1 MLYLGLL
8 ILIILSGTLG
18 AYMQTKKQRAEVAAA
33 KLQAAKIKQ
42 AGEIQGQQK
51 AQQILAK
58 NTKQTANYQQN
69 ITDELDSFALDNQ
82 TRQDRIDQREK
93 ALVAARS
100 HLDETA
106 ERLNADRDKLN
117 EVKQQ
122 IETTKVSADELLTKR
137 TDTLETQ
144 AQLKVTE
151 AQHQILS
158 ELDQQLQHEQ
168 QANLRF
174 QREDDE
180 SNVTKMSKLLATDA
194 IQRGPVDFPREHTEH
209 TVSIPEAD
217 VRQKLLDHDEQMLRY
232 LEAVTGTDLI
242 FDPNAET
249 ELEIVTG
256 DPLRREEA
264 RVALTNLVV
273 GHQWNTLAIE
283 KAIDDA
289 RQTVINELHHTGES
303 VAVKLH
309 IGWMHPDLMKLV
321 GRLKF
326 RTSYGQNVL
335 NHSIEVAQIAGVL
348 AAELGIDEQLARRA
362 GLLHDIGKAI
372 DRNIEGTHVELG
384 VQLTEL
390 YDEDPA
396 IINAIAA
403 HHGDTESTS
412 PIAALVEAGDSVSG
426 GRQGARSE
434 SAEEYINRL
443 RSLEQIANKQPGVKE
458 SYAIQAGREIRII
471 VDPRKID
478 DQANQSLTEEVRDE
492 IESELTY
499 PGKIK
504 VTTVRDFR
512 TTAYVGAEKKTK
524 QKKRA

>member
-8 ILIILSGTLG
+8 ILIVLSGTLG
-18 AYMQTKKQRAEVAAA
+18 AYLQTKKQRAEIAAA
-33 KLQAAKIKQ
+33 RLQAAKIKQ
-42 AGEIQGQQK
+42 DGESKGAQK
-51 AQQILAK
+51 AKQILAK
-58 NTKQTANYQQN
+58 NAEQTANYQQN
-69 ITDELDSFALDNQ
+69 INDELDSFALDNQ
-82 TRQDRIDQREK
+82 TRQDRINQREK

-106 ERLNADRDKLN
+106 ERLNAERDELN
-117 EVKQQ
+117 EAKQQ
-122 IETTKVSADELLTKR
+122 IENTKINADELVTKR
-137 TDTLETQ
+137 TDTLEAQ
-144 AQLKVTE
+144 AQLKVAE

-158 ELDQQLQHEQ
+158 DLNQQLQQEQ

-180 SNVTKMSKLLATDA
+180 SNVAKMSKLLATDA

-217 VRQKLLDHDEQMLRY
+217 VRQKLLDHDEQMLRH

-242 FDPNAET
+242 FDPTAET

-283 KAIDDA
+283 KAINDA

-335 NHSIEVAQIAGVL
+335 NHSIEVAQMAGVL
-348 AAELGIDEQLARRA
+348 AAELG
-362 GLLHDIGKAI
+362 G
-372 DRNIEGTHVELG
+372 
-384 VQLTEL
+384 
-390 YDEDPA
+390 
-396 IINAIAA
+396 
-403 HHGDTESTS
+403 
-412 PIAALVEAGDSVSG
+412 
-426 GRQGARSE
+426 
-434 SAEEYINRL
+434 
-443 RSLEQIANKQPGVKE
+443 
-458 SYAIQAGREIRII
+458 
-471 VDPRKID
+471 
-478 DQANQSLTEEVRDE
+478 
-492 IESELTY
+492 
-499 PGKIK
+499 
-504 VTTVRDFR
+504 
-512 TTAYVGAEKKTK
+512 
-524 QKKRA
+524 

>member
-8 ILIILSGTLG
+8 VLIVLSGVLG
-18 AYMQTKKQRAEVAAA
+18 AYWQAKRQRSEIAAA
-33 KLQAAKIKQ
+33 RFHAAKIKQ
-42 AGEIQGQQK
+42 QGETKGQQSAK
-51 AQQILAK
+51 QILDK
-58 NTKQTANYQQN
+58 STKHTLSYQQN

-82 TRQDRIDQREK
+82 TRQDRIEQREK

-106 ERLNADRDKLN
+106 ERLTEEREELT
-117 EVKQQ
+117 EVKQK
-122 IETTKVSADELLTKR
+122 IKATKDTADELVIKR
-137 TDTLETQ
+137 TSVLEDQ
-144 AQLKVTE
+144 AHLQISE
-151 AQHQILS
+151 AKDQILND
-158 ELDQQLQHEQ
+158 LDQQLQQEQ

-174 QREDDE
+174 QREDAE
-180 SNVTKMSKLLATDA
+180 SNVAKMSKLLATDV

-209 TVSIPEAD
+209 TVSIPEAE

-232 LEAVTGTDLI
+232 LEAITGTDLI

-264 RVALTNLVV
+264 RVAITNLVV

-283 KAIDDA
+283 KAMDDA
-289 RQTVINELHHTGES
+289 RQTVINELHHTGEA

-309 IGWMHPDLMKLV
+309 IGWMHPDLMKIV

-390 YDEDPA
+390 YGEDPA

-403 HHGDTESTS
+403 HHGDTEATS
-412 PIAALVEAGDSVSG
+412 PIAALVEAGDSISG
-426 GRQGARSE
+426 GRPGARSE

-443 RSLEQIANKQPGVKE
+443 RSLEKIANKQPGVKE

-471 VDPRKID
+471 VDPRKVD
-478 DQANQSLTEEVRDE
+478 DQANQNLTREVRDE
-492 IESELTY
+492 IEAELTY

-512 TTAYVGAEKKTK
+512 TTTYVGAEKKTK